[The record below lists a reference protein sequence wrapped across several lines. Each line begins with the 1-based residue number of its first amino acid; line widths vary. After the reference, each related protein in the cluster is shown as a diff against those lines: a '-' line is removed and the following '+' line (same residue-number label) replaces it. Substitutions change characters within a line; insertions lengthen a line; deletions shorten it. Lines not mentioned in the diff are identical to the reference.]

1 MSNHTLKLQVRA
13 LDSFYKTLTNEPLKA
28 FYGERHVFRAAEAQA
43 IEVLLISDK
52 LFRARVRNEVGL
64 PCTLLDNLEYIF
76 TTTQI

>member
-1 MSNHTLKLQVRA
+1 MRA

-52 LFRARVRNEVGL
+52 LFRARVRKK
-64 PCTLLDNLEYIF
+64 D
-76 TTTQI
+76 